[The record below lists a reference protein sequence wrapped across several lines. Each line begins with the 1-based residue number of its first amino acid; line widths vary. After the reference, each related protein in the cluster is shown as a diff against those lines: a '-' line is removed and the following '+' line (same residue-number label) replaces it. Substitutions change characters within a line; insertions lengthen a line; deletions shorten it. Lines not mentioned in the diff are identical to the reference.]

1 MLRDVSFTVK
11 GGTTLGVLGETG
23 SGKSTI
29 ALLLSRL
36 YDPGEGTITIGGVN
50 VRDMDQ
56 SELRRSVGV
65 VLQEPFLFSRTVAQ
79 NIAITRENVS
89 QAEIEQAAKEACLH
103 ESIEGFQSGYET
115 VVGERGVTLSGGQKQ
130 RTAIARTL
138 LEHAPIM
145 VFDDALSAVD
155 AKTDEAIR
163 GRLRE
168 AAGGSTMILIA
179 HRVATLMQ
187 ADQIIVLKD
196 GQIIERG
203 TPQEL
208 LEQNGVFAHT
218 ARMQSAEGEKPNEP
232 ERKKSA
238 QLSRCA
244 VERLWRCVCQHRLR
258 LALAI
263 GSNLLLAVADFTSA
277 AAKPGRRSIHS
288 DGDDGGVRRL
298 CRRSTSACVRLKS
311 SCCSS
316 ILRRAWGL
324 KCSPAA
330 T

>member
-1 MLRDVSFTVK
+1 MSFAYEQKAVLRDVSFTVK
-11 GGTTLGVLGETG
+11 GGSTLGILGETG

-29 ALLLSRL
+29 ALLLARL
-36 YDPGEGTITIGGVN
+36 YDPKEGKITIGGVDLREMN
-50 VRDMDQ
+50 Q
-56 SELRRSVGV
+56 TELRRGVGV

-79 NIAITRENVS
+79 NIAITKDGVS

-103 ESIEGFQSGYET
+103 DSVSGFQDGYDT

-168 AAGGSTMILIA
+168 AAGGSTLILIA

-187 ADQIIVLKD
+187 ADQIIVLRD

-203 TPQEL
+203 TPEEL
-208 LEQNGVFAHT
+208 LQAGGVFAHT
-218 ARMQSAEGEKPNEP
+218 AAMQSAQGEE
-232 ERKKSA
+232 EA
-238 QLSRCA
+238 
-244 VERLWRCVCQHRLR
+244 
-258 LALAI
+258 
-263 GSNLLLAVADFTSA
+263 
-277 AAKPGRRSIHS
+277 
-288 DGDDGGVRRL
+288 
-298 CRRSTSACVRLKS
+298 
-311 SCCSS
+311 
-316 ILRRAWGL
+316 
-324 KCSPAA
+324 
-330 T
+330 